1 MTKNFLNHML
11 NLLLA
16 QLRPSAVN
24 KVQYILQIQ
33 LVYLPYSFKSA
44 HSGWH
49 LPSLHFSSRRHL

>member
-24 KVQYILQIQ
+24 MVQYILQIQ
-33 LVYLPYSFKSA
+33 LFTWPT
-44 HSGWH
+44 H
-49 LPSLHFSSRRHL
+49 SSRRHLSWLEVLFGIR